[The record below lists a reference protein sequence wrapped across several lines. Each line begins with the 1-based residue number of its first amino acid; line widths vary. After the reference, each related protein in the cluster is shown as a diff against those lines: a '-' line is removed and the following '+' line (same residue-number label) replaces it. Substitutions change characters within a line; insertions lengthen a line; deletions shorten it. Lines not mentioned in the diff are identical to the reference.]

1 MNSLESDRSLFRRY
15 LLGEL
20 SEEERLALE
29 ERYFAHEDV
38 FAALLAVE
46 DDLVEAHLG
55 GTLSAGERAA
65 FERLFLST
73 PGSRRQ
79 IRLAEDLRGRISGDP
94 RVRTTPAPRP
104 IDALRPAAI
113 AAAVLLAV
121 AASLWLARGRDDSEP
136 TVDRNA
142 AENRTPPPPMP
153 SPDVASPG
161 SASIE
166 PRPPASAPRS
176 VLTVTLAAGLVRDA
190 GAPKAFAIPGGT
202 ATVRLWLPLARE
214 DFTRYR
220 VSLQTPDG
228 RELVSQDGMTARDT
242 PSGRALEARIPS
254 KLLEL
259 GTYVAIVSGAT
270 PDGGTEAAG
279 EYVFRV
285 TRGSNRAR
293 P

>member
-1 MNSLESDRSLFRRY
+1 MNSVDSDQSRYRRY
-15 LLGEL
+15 LLGEM

-29 ERYFAHEDV
+29 ERYFADEDV

-46 DDLVEAHLG
+46 DELVEAHLD
-55 GTLSAGERAA
+55 GTLPAGDRAR

-73 PGSRRQ
+73 PASRHQ
-79 IRLAEDLRGRISGDP
+79 IRLAADLRGRISGDP
-94 RVRTTPAPRP
+94 RVRTAPAPRP
-104 IDALRPAAI
+104 IHAFRPAAI

-121 AASLWLARGRDDSEP
+121 AASLWMARGRDRSAP
-136 TVDRNA
+136 SVGRSA
-142 AENRTPPPPMP
+142 AENRTPPPPTRP
-153 SPDVASPG
+153 PDAPSPG
-161 SASIE
+161 STSIE

-190 GAPKAFAIPGGT
+190 GAPKAFAIPRGT

-214 DFTRYR
+214 DFARYR
-220 VSLQTPDG
+220 VSLQTPEG
-228 RELVSQDGMTARDT
+228 RELISQDRVTARGI
-242 PSGRALEARIPS
+242 PSGRAVEARIPS
-254 KLLEL
+254 KLLEP

-270 PDGGTEAAG
+270 PDGGAEAAG

-285 TRGSNRAR
+285 TRGSNGAR